1 MLRSSLSSF
10 ILLISISWCSVLCSP
25 YDFLR
30 SNYGK
35 DPDERGTPCELIQ
48 SRGFIC
54 ENHWIRT
61 DDDYILSVQRIINP
75 VLRQRGKTP
84 IKPYV
89 LQHGLFG
96 SAAHFLTNAPG
107 GFADDWTAKSLD
119 TKSLQDE
126 GRNLAY
132 LLANFNYDVWLP
144 NSRGNK
150 YSTNHTTLNPNKF
163 ADKFWQFSFD
173 QMIAYDAPAV
183 INYILYK
190 TNSTSLGWIGHSQG
204 TTIMFGLLSEKPE
217 YAAKVE
223 PFIALAPVAHVT
235 HIESPL
241 RALASL
247 RGLKD
252 MFYLFPNRLT
262 IPQELQNEMAEKCDR
277 SKLRD
282 ACSIPLFLACG
293 YNPSQLNYTR
303 LPVYITQGFAE
314 TSNWD
319 LLHFAQN
326 IVNKGFY
333 KFDHGKAHNLYYH
346 YSLKPP
352 AYDLGAIKSKSIF
365 LFTSLN
371 DLLASPQ
378 DVQTLRKSMEVKVV
392 EYSVSDPSFNHMDFI
407 WAKDVYHLLY
417 KRVLKTMKKFDQ
429 SNQTQPNDF

>member
-10 ILLISISWCSVLCSP
+10 ILLISISWCSVLCNPSELLDLP
-25 YDFLR
+25 SLY
-30 SNYGK
+30 SHYNA
-35 DPDERGTPCELIQ
+35 DPDAGKTPCELIK
-48 SRGFIC
+48 SRNFIC
-54 ENHWIRT
+54 ENHSIKT
-61 DDDYILSVQRIINP
+61 DDGYILSVQRIINP

-107 GFADDWTAKSLD
+107 GFAADWTARSLD
-119 TKSLQDE
+119 SSKLSQK

-150 YSTNHTTLNPNKF
+150 YSTNHTTLNPNKLMG
-163 ADKFWQFSFD
+163 DFWKFSFD

-183 INYILYK
+183 IDYILNV
-190 TNSTSLGWIGHSQG
+190 TNSASLGWIGHSQG

-235 HIESPL
+235 HIKSPL
-241 RALASL
+241 RVLAHL
-247 RGLKD
+247 HGIKKF
-252 MFYLFPNRLT
+252 FYDFPNKLT
-262 IPQELQNEMAEKCDR
+262 IPQELLDKMAEKCDK
-277 SKLRD
+277 SMLKD
-282 ACSIPLFLACG
+282 ICSMPIFLACG
-293 YNPSQLNYTR
+293 YNPSQLNSTR
-303 LPVYITQGFAE
+303 LPVYYTQGFAE

-326 IVNKGFY
+326 IVNRGFY
-333 KFDHGKAHNLYYH
+333 KFDHGTVGNLWRYYSV
-346 YSLKPP
+346 YPP
-352 AYDLGAIKSKSIF
+352 KYDLSAIKSKSIH

-371 DLLASPQ
+371 DALASPE
-378 DVQTLRKSMEVKVV
+378 DVKTLRKAMKVNTF
-392 EYSVSDPSFNHMDFI
+392 EYSVPEASFNHMDFI
-407 WAKDVYHLLY
+407 WAKDVYELLY
-417 KRVLKTMKKFDQ
+417 KRVLEVMKKFD
-429 SNQTQPNDF
+429 